1 MGAFFGLL
9 LVSVAARAGIRIRTR
24 RSLFLD
30 DYVVVFG
37 LACLIGATGVLY
49 YDMDS
54 IFVFDALDRQPA
66 LLAYIALELNRLLLS
81 LNYLD
86 VFLAL
91 IWTTTFA
98 VKFSF
103 LAFFHQ
109 LIDRVTRIRVYYW
122 TGVTLT
128 LLSWAFFVSEPLIL
142 CRKFGLDASQL
153 LIHQPSALI

>member
-1 MGAFFGLL
+1 MGAFFGLSL
-9 LVSVAARAGIRIRTR
+9 ISVATRVAIRIRTR

-49 YDMDS
+49 YDMNN
-54 IFVFDALDRQPA
+54 IFVFDALDRQPG
-66 LLAYIALELNRLLLS
+66 LLTYIAPEINRLLLS
-81 LNYLD
+81 LKYLD

-109 LIDRVTRIRVYYW
+109 LIDRVTKIRVYYW
-122 TGVTLT
+122 TVVTIT
-128 LLSWAFFVSEPLIL
+128 LLSWAFFISEPFIL
-142 CRKFGLDASQL
+142 CRKFGLDASQ
-153 LIHQPSALI
+153 

>member
-1 MGAFFGLL
+1 MGAFFGLSL
-9 LVSVAARAGIRIRTR
+9 ISVAARVAIRIRTR

-49 YDMDS
+49 YDMNN
-54 IFVFDALDRQPA
+54 IFVFDALDRQPG
-66 LLAYIALELNRLLLS
+66 LLTYIAPEINRLLLS
-81 LNYLD
+81 LKYLD

-109 LIDRVTRIRVYYW
+109 LIDRVTKIRVYYW
-122 TGVTLT
+122 TVVTIT
-128 LLSWAFFVSEPLIL
+128 LLSWAFFISEPFIL
-142 CRKFGLDASQL
+142 CRKFGLDASQ
-153 LIHQPSALI
+153 